1 METEPTQE
9 PPNWS
14 DVGRETLSAETMGAA
29 QRHAANGPKV
39 PVSQQIARTRLL
51 YQKALVPL
59 LGNLVVGAL
68 LAIGLYGHVSNG
80 LLFLWAGAVA
90 LTVLGRY
97 LLCLQ
102 FPRHGVHNPHK
113 WARLYALGALC
124 SGGIWAAAVGL
135 IWGETDTVNSLLVAF
150 MLAGITAGAIV
161 SSSSYVPAVL
171 AYIVPPLVTLAI
183 YFFAYGD
190 VPHAV
195 MGLVTLFYLAYLAR
209 TATDLQVSSSGF
221 HLLDQ
226 RNRLI
231 LDGAEEGI
239 CGLDREGN
247 IVFANPAAAR
257 MVGYGVNE
265 LIGTHLED
273 LTGHVPR
280 SGEPTQGGG
289 RLIDTLISDGQTVRV
304 DDRLF
309 HRRDGSVFL
318 VDYTGT
324 PLRNEVNEIE
334 GAVLTFR
341 DASRRAE
348 AVRLLKQEESR
359 FRDFASATSDWFWE
373 TDNQGRFT
381 YLSDQFQ
388 KFSGQ
393 SPDTFVG
400 QPFWEVAKMFDSRA
414 DAVNW
419 GHLQK
424 QVAAGEPFRDLFFP
438 FKDAQGR
445 IRLIQAGGVPVR
457 NVLSGAVNGY
467 RGTARDVTDMKE
479 VERKLKENEERFA
492 LALRASNDALFDWSF
507 ENNRMFLSPRIYEMF
522 GGDPSEVGDP
532 ASEWW
537 DSLHPED
544 RSRVEEAI
552 NGFLASDADQYELEY
567 RLRHQNGQY
576 LKVLNRSFVIRD
588 ENRKAIRVVGVISDV
603 TQQRRAEEELRE
615 AKQIAE
621 HANHAKSQFLSSMS
635 HELRTP
641 MNSILGFAQ
650 VLKMTPAVSDDDDQ
664 SECVDQILKAG
675 GFLLG
680 LIDDVL
686 ELSKIESGKIP
697 LSIEDIS
704 INDLVKGTA
713 DLVGSMAKKKD
724 ITIIDTV
731 AGSELPAARADYA
744 RCRQILLN
752 LLSNAIK
759 YNRDG
764 GTVTIACR
772 KNDGESLRLSVT
784 DTGVGIPEDKHAQL
798 FQPFNRLGAEN
809 SNIEG
814 TGIGL
819 AITKQLIE
827 LQQGSIGF
835 ESTVGAGT
843 TLWVDL
849 PVGASAP
856 SMRRGELEIDVIA
869 GPEDTRL
876 EGATILYVEDK
887 PANLRLFEK
896 VFSRIPGLTVL
907 SAHNAEFG
915 LDIAERLLPDVI
927 VMDINLPGLDG
938 FQALEAL
945 KQMTATK
952 DIPVIAL
959 SANVMPR
966 DVERGRQVG
975 FFKYLTKP
983 LNIALTRKTISDA
996 LVSVQ
1001 DRSGA
1006 DL

>member
-1 METEPTQE
+1 METELTPE
-9 PPNWS
+9 PLIRS
-14 DVGRETLSAETMGAA
+14 DAGPEILSAETMGTV
-29 QRHAANGPKV
+29 QRQVANGSKV
-39 PVSQQIARTRLL
+39 PLSQKIARTRLL

-68 LAIGLYGHVSNG
+68 LVIGLYGRVPNG
-80 LLFLWAGAVA
+80 MLFLWAGALA

-97 LLCLQ
+97 LLYLW
-102 FPRHGVHNPHK
+102 FPRHGAHDPHK

-135 IWGETDTVNSLLVAF
+135 IWGEPDTVNSLLVAF

-171 AYIVPPLVTLAI
+171 AYIAPPLVTLAI
-183 YFFAYGD
+183 YFFVYGD

-195 MGLVTLFYLAYLAR
+195 MGLVSLFYLAYLVR
-209 TATDLQVSSSGF
+209 TAKDLQIASSGF
-221 HLLDQ
+221 DLLDQ

-231 LDGAEEGI
+231 LEGSEEGI
-239 CGLDREGN
+239 CALDRDGN
-247 IVFANPAAAR
+247 IVFTNPAAAR
-257 MVGYGVNE
+257 MVGYGLDE
-265 LIGTHLED
+265 LIGAHLED
-273 LTGHVPR
+273 LTGRTSHV
-280 SGEPTQGGG
+280 GEPTQGGG
-289 RLIDTLISDGQTVRV
+289 RLLDTLISEGQTVQV
-304 DDRLF
+304 DERLF

-348 AVRLLKQEESR
+348 AVRLLKQEEAR
-359 FRDFASATSDWFWE
+359 FRDFAGATSDWFWE
-373 TDNQGRFT
+373 TDNRGCFT
-381 YLSDQFQ
+381 YLSAQFE
-388 KFSGQ
+388 KFSGLN
-393 SPDTFVG
+393 SDTFVG

-419 GHLQK
+419 EHLQK
-424 QVAAGEPFRDLFFP
+424 QVVAGEPFRDLFFP

-457 NVLSGAVNGY
+457 NPLSGAVNGY
-467 RGTARDVTDMKE
+467 RGTARDATDMKE

-492 LALRASNDALFDWSF
+492 LAFKASNDAVYDWNLQSD
-507 ENNRMFLSPRIYEMF
+507 EMFLSQRSYEMF
-522 GGDPSEVGDP
+522 DQDTSDLPTP
-532 ASEWW
+532 ARDWW
-537 DSLHPED
+537 ELLHPED
-544 RSRVEEAI
+544 RSRTEAAVTA
-552 NGFLASDADQYELEY
+552 FLAGSSDFLELEY
-567 RLRHQNGQY
+567 RLRHNDGRY
-576 LKVLNRSFVIRD
+576 LQVLNRGFVQRGAQGEAYRI
-588 ENRKAIRVVGVISDV
+588 VGVISDV
-603 TQQRRAEEELRE
+603 TQQRRAEEELRA
-615 AKQIAE
+615 AKQNAE
-621 HANHAKSQFLSSMS
+621 QANHAKSQFLSSMS

-650 VLKMTPAVSDDDDQ
+650 VLKMTPTVSDNDDQ
-664 SECVDQILKAG
+664 TECVDHILKAG

-686 ELSKIESGKIP
+686 ELSKIEAGKVP

-704 INDLVKGTA
+704 INDLVRGTA
-713 DLVGSMAKKKD
+713 DMVGSMAKKKD
-724 ITIIDTV
+724 ITVINTV
-731 AGSELPAARADYA
+731 AGSEPPVARADYA

-772 KNDGESLRLSVT
+772 KNDGDSLRLSVT

-798 FQPFNRLGAEN
+798 FQPFDRLGAEN

-819 AITKQLIE
+819 AIAKQLAE
-827 LQQGSIGF
+827 LQDGSIGF
-835 ESTVGAGT
+835 ESTVGEGT
-843 TLWVDL
+843 TFWVDL
-849 PVGASAP
+849 PVGTSAP
-856 SMRRGELEIDVIA
+856 SMRRGELEVDVIV
-869 GPEDTRL
+869 GPDDTRL
-876 EGATILYVEDK
+876 EGVTILYVEDN

-896 VFSRIPGLTVL
+896 VFSRTRGLTVL

-945 KQMTATK
+945 KQMSATK

-966 DVERGRQVG
+966 DVERGRQAG

-983 LNIALTRKTISDA
+983 LNIALTRQTISDA
-996 LVSVQ
+996 LASLQ
-1001 DRSGA
+1001 DQSGA